1 MLTYWNDDGVLR
13 AGRSWF
19 GASAGVCEPL
29 KCRMERSKGI
39 AVKIG
44 IDIRELERGKM
55 TGIGRFLSNFI
66 AYARQARPQYQFILY
81 GNQHT
86 VTGIG
91 DGNVIERIRDEGWTQ
106 WWDQVLLPKMA
117 NADGV
122 DVFFSP
128 YIKGPL
134 RVRCPLVV
142 TIHDLMDLV
151 FPEYGSG
158 ALARFLFKQMAV
170 RVGRRADLV
179 LADSQ
184 HSAGDIARLLH
195 LQRNKVEVLPIGL
208 EERYQP
214 VKDGEVLSQ
223 VQRKYD
229 IEASYIFYLGNFK
242 PHKNVQGLIETY
254 ASLAEPMRADFQL
267 VLGGRE
273 DRWSH
278 ERNALA
284 EALGIASRVRFIGS
298 VEEGDMPALFSGAAL
313 FVFPSLY
320 EGFGLPP
327 LEAMACGAPVLCSDR
342 TSLPEVV
349 GSAGILFDPDD
360 KEGWSQSLSALLGNS
375 SERKTM
381 VEKSLQRAQL
391 FRADALCERQMQLL
405 ERVSSQRE
413 N

>member
-1 MLTYWNDDGVLR
+1 MRRSQSNEDLSGSSAAQRGV
-13 AGRSWF
+13 
-19 GASAGVCEPL
+19 SAG
-29 KCRMERSKGI
+29 ERSSYSSAEAKGVG
-39 AVKIG
+39 VKIG

-55 TGIGRFLSNFI
+55 TGIGRFLRNFI
-66 AYARQARPQYQFILY
+66 AYGRQARPQYEFILY
-81 GNQHT
+81 GNQHS
-86 VTGIG
+86 VTGLG
-91 DGNVIERIRDEGWTQ
+91 GGNVEERIREEGWTQ
-106 WWDQVLLPKMA
+106 WWDQVLLPQMA

-158 ALARFLFKQMAV
+158 ALFRFLFKKMAM

-195 LQRNKVEVLPIGL
+195 LQKNKVEVLPIGL
-208 EERYQP
+208 EERYGP
-214 VKDGEVLSQ
+214 VKDGEELAR
-223 VQRKYD
+223 VQRKYN
-229 IEASYIFYLGNFK
+229 IEAPYVFYLGNFK
-242 PHKNVQGLIETY
+242 PHKNVQGLIEVF
-254 ASLAEPMRADFQL
+254 ASLAEPIRAEFQL

-273 DRWSH
+273 DRWCA
-278 ERNALA
+278 ERKALA
-284 EALGIASRVRFIGS
+284 ETLGIAERVRFVGS
-298 VEEGDMPALFSGAAL
+298 VEEGDMPALFGGAAL

-327 LEAMACGAPVLCSDR
+327 LEAMACGTPVLCSDR

-349 GSAGILFDPDD
+349 GSGGVLFDPDD
-360 KEGWSQSLSALLGNS
+360 KEEWSRALSALLADQTARDALAQKG
-375 SERKTM
+375 
-381 VEKSLQRAQL
+381 VERAQH
-391 FRADALCERQMQLL
+391 FRADALCERQMQIL
-405 ERVSSQRE
+405 ERFGSSRE
-413 N
+413 R

>member
-1 MLTYWNDDGVLR
+1 M
-13 AGRSWF
+13 
-19 GASAGVCEPL
+19 
-29 KCRMERSKGI
+29 
-39 AVKIG
+39 KIG

-55 TGIGRFLSNFI
+55 TGIGRFLRNFI
-66 AYARQARPQYQFILY
+66 AYARRARPHYEFVLY

-86 VTGIG
+86 ATGLAG
-91 DGNVIERIRDEGWTQ
+91 GNVQECIRQEGWTQ
-106 WWDQVLLPKMA
+106 WWDQILLPQMA

-122 DVFFSP
+122 DVFLSP

-158 ALARFLFKQMAV
+158 AISRWLFKQMAV

-184 HSAGDIARLLH
+184 YSADDIARLLD
-195 LQRNKVEVLPIGL
+195 LQRDKVEVLPIGL
-208 EERYQP
+208 EERYKP
-214 VKDGEVLSQ
+214 VLDGVVLAQ
-223 VQRKYD
+223 VQRNYAID
-229 IEASYIFYLGNFK
+229 APYIFYLGNFK
-242 PHKNVQGLIETY
+242 PHKNVQALIEVY
-254 ASLAEPMRADFQL
+254 ASLPETVRAEFQL

-273 DRWSH
+273 DRWRS
-278 ERNALA
+278 ERKAQAETLGLA
-284 EALGIASRVRFIGS
+284 NRVRFIGQ

-327 LEAMACGAPVLCSDR
+327 LEAMACGTPVLCSER

-349 GSAGILFDPDD
+349 GAAGVLFDPDN
-360 KEGWSQSLSALLGNS
+360 KEAWSQALSALLEDS
-375 SERKTM
+375 AAR
-381 VEKSLQRAQL
+381 EKMAENGLQRAQL

-405 ERVSSQRE
+405 EKVGLERGC
-413 N
+413 